1 MTLPHLGYPF
11 TWNLS
16 RITIDKDKAHLVI
29 VTTGIQD
36 ERYIQILSGIDSG
49 MAVIQGPFDALS
61 RKLEEGKSVEIKPDS
76 EDSKED

>member
-1 MTLPHLGYPF
+1 M
-11 TWNLS
+11 
-16 RITIDKDKAHLVI
+16 I

-61 RKLEEGKSVEIKPDS
+61 RKLEEGKSVEIKPDG
-76 EDSKED
+76 EDGKED